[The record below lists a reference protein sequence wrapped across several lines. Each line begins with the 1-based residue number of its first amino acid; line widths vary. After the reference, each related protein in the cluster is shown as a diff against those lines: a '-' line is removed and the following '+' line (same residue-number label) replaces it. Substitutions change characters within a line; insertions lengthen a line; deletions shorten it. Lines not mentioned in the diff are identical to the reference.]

1 MKAIILALG
10 VLLGGVLSACA
21 ATPQA
26 ASTPTAAP
34 VETQPQQP
42 AASGLPTLV
51 ITNDLGCAATL
62 EVEIASTPQQLQ
74 TGLMKRPSLP
84 EMQGMLFDF
93 SGYGESV
100 SIPFYMKDT
109 LIPLSI
115 AFVAADGV
123 IVDIQDMQP
132 LTETLHHPAKPYK
145 YSLEVNQGWFERHGI
160 KVGDKVE
167 LQR

>member
-1 MKAIILALG
+1 MLALV
-10 VLLGGVLSACA
+10 VLLVGAVSACA
-21 ATPQA
+21 VAPQA
-26 ASTPTAAP
+26 ANTPTASP
-34 VETQPQQP
+34 VELPQQP
-42 AASGLPTLV
+42 AGSGLPTVV
-51 ITNDLGCAATL
+51 ITNDLGCATTL

-74 TGLMKRPSLP
+74 TGLMKRASLP

-93 SGYGESV
+93 SNYGENV

-115 AFVAADGV
+115 AFIAAGGV
-123 IVDIQDMQP
+123 IVDIQDMEP

-145 YSLEVNQGWFERHGI
+145 YSLEVNQGWFQRHGI